1 MSELWLSRARLRH
14 DTGATAALVRLLVP
28 EGQGARVAAAH
39 RLVWALF
46 ADAPDRERDF
56 LWREEA
62 PGRFM
67 TLSARPPQA
76 MPDLF
81 DVQSKPFEPVL
92 AAGDRLSFALCA
104 NAVVSRA
111 LAPGQRGKPHDVVM
125 NALHTLPKDQRAGA
139 RLGAVAEAGRA
150 WFARQGQ
157 AHGFAPVGD
166 VGVDG
171 YEAVRIPRDKGED
184 ARFGRLDFTGLL
196 QVTDPA
202 KFLAK
207 LNAGFGRA
215 RAFGCGLM
223 LIRRA

>member
-1 MSELWLSRARLRH
+1 MSVLWLSRARLRQ
-14 DTGATAALVRLLVP
+14 DTGATAALARLLVP

-46 ADAPDRERDF
+46 ADAPERERDF

-81 DVQSKPFEPVL
+81 DVQSQPFEPVL
-92 AAGDRLSFALCA
+92 APGDRLSFALCA
-104 NAVVSRA
+104 NAVISRA
-111 LAPGQRGKPHDVVM
+111 SAPGQRSKPHDVVM
-125 NALHTLPKDQRAGA
+125 DAIHALPKGQRAEA
-139 RLGAVAEAGRA
+139 RLGAVAQAGRA
-150 WFARQGQ
+150 WFAKQGQ
-157 AHGFAPVGD
+157 AHGFEPLGD
-166 VGVDG
+166 IGVDG
-171 YEAVRIPRDKGED
+171 YESVRIPRDKGAE
-184 ARFGRLDFTGLL
+184 ARFGRLDFAGLL

-207 LNAGFGRA
+207 LGAGFGRA